1 MRRRVLI
8 VDGERFVPLGDVDE
22 LERRIVAAA
31 RDGGGFVSFATE
43 ARVVELFITP
53 ALSIVI
59 EDIEDAD
66 PPA

>member
-1 MRRRVLI
+1 MS
-8 VDGERFVPLGDVDE
+8 
-22 LERRIVAAA
+22 AAPP
-31 RDGGGFVSFATE
+31 DE

-53 ALSIVI
+53 ALTIVV